1 MEITPG
7 TVSTTIGALVSAIV
21 YLWRQQV
28 EVARETR
35 TKLERTEKRLLDEG
49 EKILSLT
56 REVSLVKGRQ
66 EGVEDLANQV
76 LEIVRGEDGS
86 GSN

>member
-1 MEITPG
+1 M
-7 TVSTTIGALVSAIV
+7 
-21 YLWRQQV
+21 
-28 EVARETR
+28 ARETR

>member
-7 TVSTTIGALVSAIV
+7 TVTTAIGALVSAII
-21 YLWRQQV
+21 YLWKQQV
-28 EVARETR
+28 NASKDTRE
-35 TKLERTEKRLLDEG
+35 KLERTEKRLFDEG

-66 EGVEDLANQV
+66 EGVEGLANQV
-76 LEIVRGEDGS
+76 LEIVRGEGES
-86 GSN
+86 AGN

>member
-7 TVSTTIGALVSAIV
+7 TVTTAIGALVSAII
-21 YLWRQQV
+21 YLWKQQV
-28 EVARETR
+28 DASKDTKE
-35 TKLERTEKRLLDEG
+35 KLERTEKRLFDEG

-66 EGVEDLANQV
+66 EGVESLANQV
-76 LEIVRGEDGS
+76 LEIVRGEDESVG
-86 GSN
+86 N